1 MKKEWGFEQIISLE
15 TFKDVHNGYV
25 VNDSHLSI
33 GPNGQ
38 LSRDGKSLA
47 MFLMM
52 EHSKESTTYVEFCLR
67 VIDQLN
73 SKHKEYKDIEMGNR
87 EEVVEVDSFNSPV
100 GNYVATYGTLAL
112 ALIALSISALVSIP
126 GGYSNNNACFKEM
139 PSFKLYHIASFV
151 CFTSS
156 TASLL
161 ILFLL
166 KFNTHDGA
174 KKFLKFLSISFIH
187 VSVVSLVVV
196 ATAIEFL
203 IDGSYSFLIGIGPA
217 SGILLGIIVYHLW
230 NHLWNWL
237 VRMAGLK
244 NATVWVFHMLKN
256 ATICVYYS
264 LKNATLWVLNK
275 LKNATFWIWN
285 KLKKNAVRA
294 EASYER
300 WE

>member
-1 MKKEWGFEQIISLE
+1 
-15 TFKDVHNGYV
+15 
-25 VNDSHLSI
+25 
-33 GPNGQ
+33 
-38 LSRDGKSLA
+38 
-47 MFLMM
+47 
-52 EHSKESTTYVEFCLR
+52 
-67 VIDQLN
+67 
-73 SKHKEYKDIEMGNR
+73 MGNR

-100 GNYVATYGTLAL
+100 GNYVATYGALAL

-126 GGYSNNNACFKEM
+126 GGYSNNNALFKEM

-217 SGILLGIIVYHLW
+217 SGILLGIMVYHLW
-230 NHLWNWL
+230 NNL
-237 VRMAGLK
+237 
-244 NATVWVFHMLKN
+244 WVFHMLKN